1 MSQSDALGRFT
12 ETRLAWIESRAREG
26 LPSPTRDELAA
37 FADGYAWH
45 RAIAPAPPTTKPSG
59 EAGQSYHD
67 FFHEYGMPS
76 MLAPSCLVCGVS
88 QPSRDTWAIQHMK
101 LPNIIV
107 CTKCRDAAVPHS
119 VEQEVLVAPLES
131 LQRLWMDV
139 RLRAEGSDWKR
150 DQGETLYEWVWR
162 TLGKRP

>member
-1 MSQSDALGRFT
+1 MWLYQIAAEAHAGDDTLAEINQIQHMALAS
-12 ETRLAWIESRAREG
+12 LRA
-26 LPSPTRDELAA
+26 T
-37 FADGYAWH
+37 
-45 RAIAPAPPTTKPSG
+45 PPTTKPSG